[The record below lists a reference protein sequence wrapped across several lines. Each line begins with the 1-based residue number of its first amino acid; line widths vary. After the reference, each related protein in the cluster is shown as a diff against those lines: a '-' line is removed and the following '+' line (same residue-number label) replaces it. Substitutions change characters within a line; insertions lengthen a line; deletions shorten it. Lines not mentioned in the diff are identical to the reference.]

1 MPGRRLLILGG
12 LLALSCGF
20 YLTYGARGDIGFAL
34 QFRGPKLAALMITGA
49 AIAVSTKLFQ
59 TVTGN
64 RILTPAIMGFDSLYV
79 LIEIALLFSLGGF
92 GYAALGESTRFS
104 FSLVLMIAASIALF
118 GTLMRQSQRDLHRMI
133 LVGIIFGILFRS
145 ISGLL
150 VRMIDPNEYAVL
162 QANLFAN
169 FNQMDLDLI
178 GLSSLLIGVA
188 IFAAWRMRN
197 TLDTLELG
205 REISINL
212 GLDHD
217 RLVLVV
223 LGIVALLAAVST
235 ALVGPIIFFGLIV
248 TSLAHQLLPS
258 HRHRDLL
265 PGTIL
270 IACIVLVAGQ
280 TILERVFHLDTT
292 LSVVIDLVGGLT
304 FLVLILRGNIR

>member
-1 MPGRRLLILGG
+1 MPGRRLLILFA
-12 LLALSCGF
+12 LLALSCVF

-34 QFRGPKLAALMITGA
+34 QFRGPKLVALMITGA

-79 LIEIALLFSLGGF
+79 LIEITLLFSLGGF
-92 GYAALGESTRFS
+92 GYAVLGESTRFS
-104 FSLVLMIAASIALF
+104 FSLVLMIAACIALF
-118 GTLMRQSQRDLHRMI
+118 GTLMRQTQRDLHRMI

-162 QANLFAN
+162 QSNLFAN

-248 TSLAHQLLPS
+248 TSLAHQIVPS
-258 HRHRDLL
+258 FRHRDLL

-280 TILERVFHLDTT
+280 SILERVFHLDTT